1 MNFSAMRRMMLTLC
15 RISQSFMKCSVKN
28 VRWLV
33 GLECKQELG
42 KILGALDEDFLEQA
56 LRAANEKKNAK

>member
-1 MNFSAMRRMMLTLC
+1 
-15 RISQSFMKCSVKN
+15 MKCSVKN

-42 KILGALDEDFLEQA
+42 KIHGTLDEDFLKQA
-56 LRAANEKKNAK
+56 LRAANEKKDAK